1 MKKIAA
7 DKNYRMLKRAQI
19 TRDMLAPTALR
30 LAEKDGWINFKKSEE
45 TGELLYMK
53 HDMPDSETTAWD
65 LIDKYLEQAKKEY
78 FKNETD
84 KEGGKPSHPIND
96 SHKGTWDAIPS
107 GEMI

>member
-30 LAEKDGWINFKKSEE
+30 LAEKDGWRNFDKSYE
-45 TGELLYMK
+45 TGDLLYMK
-53 HDMPDSETTAWD
+53 HDDPDSVTAGMD
-65 LIDKYLEQAKKEY
+65 LIDEYLEQAKKEY
-78 FKNETD
+78 FKNEAN
-84 KEGGKPSHPIND
+84 KEAVKPSHPIND

-107 GEMI
+107 GDMI